1 MVLGLCCQF
10 LEPRTKRDGSV
21 VYENSIDERSLQ
33 LGRFKDGA
41 YTQDYIRQLF
51 RHNADQIIKLIPKL
65 AELNIR
71 NFRLSSTFITLW
83 DLLCEIPKG
92 DDVLKAKLQT
102 AGNLFKKHGIRVT
115 THPGQYTVLSSDSDK
130 IIAKS
135 IEDLAYHAWVFDQ
148 MGFEHTPY
156 YAINI
161 HGGKGDRADK
171 LIATIKGLPSNIR
184 GRLTL
189 ENDESAY
196 SLPQL
201 LTVHN
206 ATGVPLVWD
215 SHHFTFNDGG
225 LTMEG
230 AYEVSMKTWSK
241 TGIKPLQHISNTTP
255 GLEKAKFMDRRK
267 HSDYIHYVPDCQLKG
282 IKANEIDIDVEAKM
296 KNLALLRMRQEF
308 GIGC

>member
-1 MVLGLCCQF
+1 MLGLCCQF
-10 LEPRTKRDGSV
+10 LEPRTKRDGTV
-21 VYENSIDERSLQ
+21 VHENSIEERSLQ
-33 LGRFKDGA
+33 LGRFKSGL

-51 RHNADQIIKLIPKL
+51 RHNADQIIGLIPKL
-65 AELNIR
+65 VKLNIKS
-71 NFRLSSTFITLW
+71 FRLSSSFMSLF
-83 DLLCEIPKG
+83 DLVSEIPKN
-92 DDVLKAKLQT
+92 DDILKSKLLT
-102 AGNLFKKHGIRVT
+102 AGKLFKQHGIRVT
-115 THPGQYTVLSSDSDK
+115 THPGQYTVLSSDSDA

-148 MGFEHTPY
+148 MGFEHTPF

-161 HGGKGDRADK
+161 HGGKGDRVSK

-184 GRLTL
+184 ERLTL

-196 SLPQL
+196 NLSEL

-225 LTMEG
+225 LTMDG
-230 AYEVSMKTWSK
+230 AYEAAMKTWSK

-255 GLEKAKFMDRRK
+255 GLENAKFMDRRK
-267 HSDYIHYVPDCQLKG
+267 HSDFIHYIPECQLNG
-282 IKANEIDIDVEAKM
+282 IKLNEIDLDVEAKM
-296 KNLALLRMRQEF
+296 KNLAIVKMRKDFDIQ
-308 GIGC
+308 C